1 MLQILNSTERNQA
14 FLKFLLFF
22 LITVSL
28 IVWAVYFNV
37 NMPRKENVILKS
49 EVNATRQQESN
60 QMLFLD
66 EVEKTDVLIDSLG
79 KPLTNYTQVELLID
93 EKVNRLSELRKSDN
107 STDAKLNQ
115 YLINY
120 LALVKKMKKDAR
132 SLSADAGR
140 VDELE
145 QKLAQCQRDL
155 DNARAKL
162 PDVE

>member
-60 QMLFLD
+60 QMLFF
-66 EVEKTDVLIDSLG
+66 
-79 KPLTNYTQVELLID
+79 
-93 EKVNRLSELRKSDN
+93 
-107 STDAKLNQ
+107 
-115 YLINY
+115 
-120 LALVKKMKKDAR
+120 
-132 SLSADAGR
+132 
-140 VDELE
+140 
-145 QKLAQCQRDL
+145 
-155 DNARAKL
+155 
-162 PDVE
+162 